1 MAYTAVPTQNTGDS
15 WSAANHN
22 TYIKDNFA
30 FCQRTPIEIEIF
42 GPTTNTST
50 GDGKKNFFVPA
61 KLNGMNLVSAVAYV
75 ITAGTTNT
83 TDIQINNVTDGVDM
97 LSTKLTIDSAETSSA
112 TAAVPVVIDTAHDDV
127 ATGDRLR
134 FDVDAVSTTPAQG
147 LIIVLEFSF

>member
-1 MAYTAVPTQNTGDS
+1 MAGYTALPTVNTTDS

-61 KLNGMNLVSAVAYV
+61 KLNGMNLVSAIAYV

-83 TDIQINNVTDGVDM
+83 TDVQINNVTDGVDM
-97 LSTKLTIDSAETSSA
+97 LSAKMIVASGATSGA
-112 TAAVPVVIDTAHDDV
+112 GTVDTAHDDV

-134 FDVDAVSTTPAQG
+134 FDVDAISTTPAQG